1 MTGPGSQVLLVTA
14 PPTIFGGVAVQTRG
28 LAEFLRARGYRVT
41 IAHYAALRTEGDLTV
56 PVRRM
61 LTGQRPGVRRYP
73 VWGGFDCVA
82 YWASKH

>member
-41 IAHYAALRTEGDLTV
+41 IAHYAALRTEGDLT
-56 PVRRM
+56 PEWKKWLAQQM
-61 LTGQRPGVRRYP
+61 AQ
-73 VWGGFDCVA
+73 
-82 YWASKH
+82 